1 MGLARVGDPGTT
13 ECARCQGFSHSEN
26 KATERGSPEGGKP
39 EIPRGLQ
46 GCYGGGRKRSPART
60 PFPAGDGDRLEP
72 VFPTREG
79 LGAPQPQ
86 RELTEDE
93 TNQTWKN
100 PSSVCVCVGRA
111 QPTPINPFLDL
122 LPLPP
127 YVPSPGGHSLI
138 RNTDWKPETQG
149 RDSGS
154 GKGLEGCWSFRLSQ
168 PGEELCRKPGPEAGS
183 CWPREPCGQ
192 HDGPPTPTPPD
203 RYLSPAR

>member
-1 MGLARVGDPGTT
+1 MVTQEPQNV
-13 ECARCQGFSHSEN
+13 QGV
-26 KATERGSPEGGKP
+26 KASAIQKIKPRGGAHLKGGNRISPEGR
-39 EIPRGLQ
+39 RGAMEVGENGL
-46 GCYGGGRKRSPART
+46 SPART

-79 LGAPQPQ
+79 LGVSQPQ

-100 PSSVCVCVGRA
+100 PSSVCLCVGRA

-127 YVPSPGGHSLI
+127 YVPSPGGHSPI
-138 RNTDWKPETQG
+138 RNTDWKPS

-154 GKGLEGCWSFRLSQ
+154 GKGLKGCWSFRLSQ
-168 PGEELCRKPGPEAGS
+168 PGEELCRKRGPEAGS

-192 HDGPPTPTPPD
+192 HDGPPTPTTPD
-203 RYLSPAR
+203 HYLSPAR